1 MKIFQADSEG
11 GEEEEFQDSGVS
23 SQDLGGTAVEDTV
36 CILME
41 WPKSEVK
48 IDEPDLFW
56 RPFLVKI
63 RENSEISSQTI
74 VPPSKG
80 MLRKS
85 EADLREARSLLW
97 NTWV

>member
-1 MKIFQADSEG
+1 MKIFQADSED
-11 GEEEEFQDSGVS
+11 GEEEEFQNP

-63 RENSEISSQTI
+63 RENSELSSQTV